1 MKRLSGVLAGIVL
14 VLLLCSGI
22 FADIIEFLTWLFTLQ
37 YITPETSIAGSII
50 VKVLTFAVSYTLVG
64 LIFNALGWFNGK
76 IMSIAYFVISTLL
89 EFALVYVV
97 MLIET
102 HLLEIGITL
111 ALILVI
117 SIVAIIV
124 MAIRNK
130 KIRYKVG
137 YLSLIHISEPTRH

>member
-22 FADIIEFLTWLFTLQ
+22 FADIIEFLIWLFTLQ

-89 EFALVYVV
+89 EFALAYVV

-117 SIVAIIV
+117 SIVTIIV

-137 YLSLIHISEPTRH
+137 YTGVKHE